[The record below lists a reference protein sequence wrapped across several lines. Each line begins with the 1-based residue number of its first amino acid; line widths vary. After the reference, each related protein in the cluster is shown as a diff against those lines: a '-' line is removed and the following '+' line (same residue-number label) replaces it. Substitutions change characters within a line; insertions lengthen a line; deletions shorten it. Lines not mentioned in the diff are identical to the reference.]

1 MIVPV
6 IVITALAFAAAGYAL
21 HKVLW
26 ALEGIE
32 RRLTHIHY
40 QGARI
45 MALGQDILDAVT
57 AEGTRIDSIIALLT
71 GLVANGTI
79 DAETAQKIK
88 DAIAG
93 QTAALDAALAAN
105 VPPTPVE
112 P

>member
-1 MIVPV
+1 MILAALLL
-6 IVITALAFAAAGYAL
+6 IAALLAFGL

-32 RRLTHIHY
+32 RRLQHIHY

-112 P
+112 PQ